1 MDIRSTETVVP
12 EGNHQDTAPTWW
24 LVPPGSMKE
33 ITQGGHLEHVA
44 EFTVTGGGR
53 IHSHRH
59 PTHEFYYVI
68 EGEGEMTIGDETRPI
83 KVGDLVR
90 IPPDE
95 FHSLYASDPAVEVRC
110 LAFAVATPGAGAV
123 DYISE

>member
-1 MDIRSTETVVP
+1 MDIRSIENVEP

-24 LVPPGSMKE
+24 LVAPGSMKNS
-33 ITQGGHLEHVA
+33 TQGGHLEHVA
-44 EFTVTGGGR
+44 EFTVKAGGR

-68 EGEGEMTIGDETRPI
+68 EGTGEMTIGGETRPI

-95 FHSLYASDPAVEVRC
+95 FHSLYASDPVAGMRC
-110 LAFAVATPGAGAV
+110 LAFAVGTPGAGAI